1 MVDMKTAKPA
11 LWGAVLGA
19 AACAILGFTW
29 GGWVTGSTARKEAAE
44 AARGATVTALA
55 PRCADRFRAQAD
67 GTAKIAEMA
76 KASSWERSSMVEKSG
91 FAMLPGGTSS
101 DSDLARACTDLLL
114 APPKT

>member
-1 MVDMKTAKPA
+1 MVDMKNAKPV

-55 PRCADRFRAQAD
+55 PLCADRFRAQGD
-67 GTAKIAEMA
+67 GAAKIAEMA
-76 KASSWERSSMVEKSG
+76 KASSWERSTLVEKSG
-91 FAMLPGGTSS
+91 FAVLPGGKSS
-101 DSDLARACTDLLL
+101 DSDLARACVDLLL
-114 APPKT
+114 GPPRT